1 MTKRHYVPALRGRF
15 GDWAYYSTLMTM
27 QQVATRVSYAQE
39 IHSSQSLSE
48 LIQRELKEGR
58 AKEIAEYIG
67 KNGDRFFNSLVVAV
81 YGGSPGWHELEVTAG
96 EDVKSEELD
105 DTALYS
111 IGYLSLTSEEKIFA
125 LDGQHRLA
133 GIQQALKKDSALGD
147 EELSVI
153 FVAHHNNAE
162 GLRRTRKLFTTLNK
176 QARPVKKSE
185 IIALDESDMMAI
197 ATRHLVETHKYF
209 NDGQIDVM
217 RKQANLAP
225 NNTQHLT
232 TIISLYDVL
241 NVILPHVKERLDREK
256 AYQLKVYRP
265 SDDKVHE
272 YNAFA
277 EKFFQDFAKTF
288 PALKRYFEAKN
299 REPILKEM
307 RTDAGGHVLFRPLGL
322 LIFAKILRELRK
334 TMTYQDALKT
344 IAKLPVNMDEEPY
357 ADTIWN
363 THRKTIEARREAVC
377 REVLLYMLGRVKK
390 GEELRRKYA
399 RALEQPEVKVTL
411 PDKIVL

>member
-1 MTKRHYVPALRGRF
+1 MTKRHYIPALRGRF

-27 QQVATRVSYAQE
+27 QQVATRISYAQE

-67 KNGDRFFNSLVVAV
+67 KNDDRFFNSLVVAI

-96 EDVKSEELD
+96 EDVESDELD

-147 EELSVI
+147 EELPVI

-197 ATRHLVETHKYF
+197 ASRHLVETHKYF
-209 NDGQIDVM
+209 NRGQIDVM

-232 TIISLYDVL
+232 TIINLYDVL
-241 NVILPHVKERLDREK
+241 NVILPYVKERLDREK

-265 SDDKVHE
+265 ADDKVEE
-272 YNAFA
+272 YCAFA
-277 EKFFQDFAKTF
+277 GKFFEDLAKTF
-288 PALKRYFEAKN
+288 PPLKRYFEAKN
-299 REPILKEM
+299 REAVLEEM
-307 RTDAGGHVLFRPLGL
+307 RTDGGHILFRPLGL
-322 LIFAKILRELRK
+322 LIFSRILRELRK
-334 TMTYQDALKT
+334 TMTYQEALKAL
-344 IAKLPVNMDEEPY
+344 AKLPVSMDAAPY

-363 THRKTIEARREAVC
+363 THRKTIEIRREAVC

-399 RALEQPEVKVTL
+399 RALEQPEDKVNL
-411 PDKIVL
+411 PDKIAL